1 MGIKRAF
8 KIKSNESFLDRYVKI
23 GEKFEVCYMYF
34 VTEVDLRNILAVE
47 DGVTKIAL

>member
-1 MGIKRAF
+1 MCVL
-8 KIKSNESFLDRYVKI
+8 LDSMFGKI

-34 VTEVDLRNILAVE
+34 VTEVDLRNILALE